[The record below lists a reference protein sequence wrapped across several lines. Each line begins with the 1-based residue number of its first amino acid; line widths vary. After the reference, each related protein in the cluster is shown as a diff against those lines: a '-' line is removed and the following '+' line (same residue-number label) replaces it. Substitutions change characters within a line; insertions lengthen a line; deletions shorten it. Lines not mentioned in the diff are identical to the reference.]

1 MDTPRYKEL
10 QREYDKMTDEKARID
25 LYIDMAMEERNVDIE
40 RASAMA
46 DEIIDRA
53 GRAGHTLAIGRGMNL
68 KGWCYWSLGNY
79 DAGIDILQKAIAVAH
94 TVGNKPLEARIYNN
108 FGYIYRDRG
117 ELASSLN
124 YFEKALAINEKLG
137 DEVAQSVNL
146 SSIAYLN
153 YDLGDYEN
161 ALEFALRCLPI
172 FERAKD
178 THRLAALHHILGNIY
193 FKQEQYDEA
202 LRYFRKN
209 LQESEFDTVI
219 NIMGINGVG
228 KVYYKTRRFEEA
240 YKYLSDALAQSLTIN
255 NVEVQIS
262 CHYYL
267 GRIYMDEGNYRK
279 AQASLSQSL
288 ELAEQYMRRHDVMS
302 IHETLSVLYDQ
313 MGDVPKAFHHLKT
326 YEQLKED
333 IFRQTTYNKLRNLQT
348 RQQIELAQKEKEVA
362 ERTAQLKQQ
371 FMANMSHEIRTPMNA
386 IVGMTRLLVTKEPR
400 PDQMRYLDA
409 IQKSADNLLII
420 INDILDLSKIEA
432 GKIIIEQTDFS
443 LREVIQ
449 SISDMLMFKAE
460 ERRIALHTQLADEI
474 PNRLIGDPTRIN
486 QVLINLAG
494 NAIKFTE
501 KGYVAVKASVQQ
513 HEGNTWWIKLD
524 VEDTGIGISSEYVDK
539 IFESFTQAGTD
550 VARKYGGTGLGLTI
564 SRQLVALMHGKLSV
578 KSELGKGT
586 VFTVVLPLEESA
598 VQASQA
604 SKGIVDE
611 TTMQR
616 LNKVKLLLVE
626 DNEFNR
632 MVAEDTLKEILPG
645 VIIDI
650 AVNGQEALT
659 RVQRENY
666 DIVLMDIQMPV
677 MDGVSATRAIRDT
690 MPPPCCDVKIIAMT
704 ANVLQEDVQQYL
716 KAGMNAYVS
725 KPFQTEELL
734 LKMAQM
740 IEGRPLD
747 SERPRHHAAPQNT
760 AQAEPALKPEPT
772 VPQLPATVIDMQ
784 FLKQFTGGNTEKM
797 HKYIN
802 MFLDNAPRLLDSIE
816 EALKNKDY
824 PALKIAAH
832 SLKPQLSYMGVK
844 EEVSHIFMMEQSA
857 GEPAHFERLPELVV
871 ALRVV
876 CRQAFAELKQAVG
889 MT

>member
-10 QREYDKMTDEKARID
+10 QQQYESTTDERLRID
-25 LYIDMAMEERNVDIE
+25 LYVEMAVEERNVDIE
-40 RASAMA
+40 RASEMA

-53 GRAGHTLAIGRGMNL
+53 VKIGYTLGQGRGMNL

-79 DAGIDILQKAIAVAH
+79 DAGLDILQKAQAIAVS
-94 TVGNKPLEARIYNN
+94 VKNRPLEARIYNN

-117 ELASSLN
+117 ELANALN

-146 SSIAYLN
+146 SSIAYIN

-172 FERAKD
+172 FEKAKD
-178 THRLAALHHILGNIY
+178 THRLAALHHILGNVY
-193 FKQEQYDEA
+193 FKQEQYEEA

-209 LQESEFDTVI
+209 LQETEYDTVI
-219 NIMGINGVG
+219 NIMAINGVG
-228 KVYYKTRRFEEA
+228 KVYYKTHQFDEA
-240 YKYLSDALAQSLTIN
+240 YKYLSEALTQSLNIN

-267 GRIYMDEGNYRK
+267 GRLYMDDGNYRK
-279 AQASLSQSL
+279 AQASLTQSL
-288 ELAEQYMRRHDVMS
+288 EMAEQYMRRHDVMS
-302 IHETLSVLYDQ
+302 VHETLSVLYDQ
-313 MGDVPKAFHHLKT
+313 MGNIPKAFHHLKA
-326 YEQLKED
+326 YEQLKEE
-333 IFRQTTYNKLRNLQT
+333 IFKQTTFNKLRNLQT

-362 ERTAQLKQQ
+362 EQTAHLKQQ

-400 PDQMRYLDA
+400 QDQMRYLDA

-449 SISDMLMFKAE
+449 SMIDMLMFKAE
-460 ERRIALHTQLADEI
+460 DKRIALKAEIEEGI
-474 PNRLIGDPTRIN
+474 PNRLVGDPTRIN

-501 KGYVAVKASVQQ
+501 KGHVAVKATIQKK
-513 HEGNTWWIKLD
+513 EDKTYWIQLD

-550 VARKYGGTGLGLTI
+550 TARKYGGTGLGLTI
-564 SRQLVALMHGKLSV
+564 SKQLVTLMHGEVSV

-586 VFTVVLPLEESA
+586 TFTVLLPLEESA
-598 VQASQA
+598 VQVAEVKSTV
-604 SKGIVDE
+604 VDAA
-611 TTMQR
+611 TMQR
-616 LNKVKLLLVE
+616 LNKVSLLLVE

-632 MVAEDTLKEILPG
+632 MVAEDTLKDVIPG
-645 VIIDI
+645 IIIDI
-650 AVNGQEALT
+650 AVNGKEAVE

-666 DIVLMDIQMPV
+666 DVVLMDIQMPV
-677 MDGVSATRAIRDT
+677 MDGVTATKTIRNT
-690 MPPPCCDVKIIAMT
+690 LPKPACDVKIIAMT

-716 KAGMNAYVS
+716 DAGMNAYVS

-734 LKMAQM
+734 LKMATM
-740 IEGRPLD
+740 IEHKVLE
-747 SERPRHHAAPQNT
+747 SEQKKTGSNTQTAAP
-760 AQAEPALKPEPT
+760 AAPAPD
-772 VPQLPATVIDMQ
+772 LPPLPDAVTDMA
-784 FLKQFTGGNTEKM
+784 FLKQFTGGNIDKM
-797 HKYIN
+797 NKYIN
-802 MFLDNAPRLLDSIE
+802 MFLENAPRLLANIEDS
-816 EALKNKDY
+816 LKVKDY
-824 PALKIAAH
+824 PSLKIAAH

-844 EEVSHIFMMEQSA
+844 EDVSHIFLIEQTA
-857 GEPAHFERLPELVV
+857 GESAHYERLPELVPP
-871 ALRVV
+871 LRRV
-876 CRQAFAELKQAVG
+876 CDKAFEELRAAV
-889 MT
+889 TA